1 MVRTLVSTFRNSF
14 KFALFAG
21 AVLTALGAMP
31 ADAADKIKV
40 RVISDWAFQAQAA
53 VFTNAIDKG
62 YFAQEG
68 LDVSIDRGYGSADAI
83 TKLASGAYDI
93 AFGDIN
99 SMMDFNSKN
108 PDKSQAIG
116 VMMIFDRPPLSIFTF
131 DQSIKTPKDLEG
143 KKMVTSPGEANLR
156 MFPLF
161 SKLAGFDASKVHLVN
176 VQPQLREQMLLK
188 HAGDVATGFYY
199 VSYMN
204 FKALGADTKKLKS
217 FLYADYGI
225 KVYGNAII
233 TSKAYAASKPQ
244 VVKAFNT
251 AVARSM
257 HDVIK
262 NPAATIPS
270 IKKRDG
276 TVDEAIETERLNI
289 INHEFVLTPY
299 VQKHGFGDIDHQRMA
314 ASIDQVTQALELPTK
329 PKVEDVFTDKFL
341 PPLKD
346 RMLN

>member
-1 MVRTLVSTFRNSF
+1 MLREVKNRTGA
-14 KFALFAG
+14 FAASS
-21 AVLTALGAMP
+21 LTLGLLICGLASAP
-31 ADAADKIKV
+31 ASAADKVKV

-62 YFAQEG
+62 YFAEQN

-93 AFGDIN
+93 AFGDVN
-99 SMMDFNSKN
+99 SMMDFNAKN
-108 PDKSQAIG
+108 PDKSQAIA

-131 DQSIKTPKDLEG
+131 EDGIKTPKDLEG

-161 SKLAGFDASKVHLVN
+161 AKLAHFDQSKVQLVN

-188 HAGDVATGFYY
+188 GAGDVATGFYY
-199 VSYMN
+199 VSLMN
-204 FKALGADTKKLKS
+204 FKQLGADTKKLKS
-217 FLYADYGI
+217 FLYANYGI

-233 TSKAYAASKPQ
+233 TSKAYAAAKPD
-244 VVKAFNT
+244 VVKAFNA
-251 AVARSM
+251 AVAKSM
-257 HDVIK
+257 HDTVK
-262 NPAATIPS
+262 TPAATIPS

-299 VQKHGFGDIDHQRMA
+299 VQQHGFGDIDKQRMA
-314 ASIDQVTQALELPTK
+314 ESIDQVAEALELPSK
-329 PKVEDVFTDKFL
+329 PKVDDVFTDKFL

-346 RMLN
+346 RMLK

>member
-1 MVRTLVSTFRNSF
+1 MLKLRTKTRVSAVASLILGSLIFAQSF
-14 KFALFAG
+14 A
-21 AVLTALGAMP
+21 P
-31 ADAADKIKV
+31 ASAADKVKV
-40 RVISDWAFQAQAA
+40 KVISDWAFQAQAA
-53 VFTNAIDKG
+53 VFTNAIEKG
-62 YFAQEG
+62 YFAEQN

-99 SMMDFNSKN
+99 SMMDFNAKN
-108 PDKSQAIG
+108 PDKSQAIA

-131 DQSIKTPKDLEG
+131 EDAIKTPKDLEG

-161 SKLAGFDASKVHLVN
+161 AKLAKFDQSKVQLVN

-188 HAGDVATGFYY
+188 GAGDVATGFYY
-199 VSYMN
+199 VSLMN

-217 FLYADYGI
+217 FLYSNYGI

-233 TSKAYAASKPQ
+233 TSKALASAKPD
-244 VVKAFNT
+244 VVRAFNI
-251 AVARSM
+251 AVAKSM
-257 HDVIK
+257 HDTVK
-262 NPAATIPS
+262 TPAATIPS

-289 INHEFVLTPY
+289 INREFVLTPY
-299 VQKHGFGDIDHQRMA
+299 VQEHGFGNIDKQRMA
-314 ASIDQVTQALELPTK
+314 ESIDQVTEALELPTK
-329 PKVEDVFTDKFL
+329 PKVDDVFTDKFL
-341 PPLKD
+341 PP
-346 RMLN
+346 

>member
-1 MVRTLVSTFRNSF
+1 MLKLKTRTRASAVASLILGSLI
-14 KFALFAG
+14 FAHSSA
-21 AVLTALGAMP
+21 P
-31 ADAADKIKV
+31 ASAADKVKV
-40 RVISDWAFQAQAA
+40 KVISDWAFQAQAA
-53 VFTNAIDKG
+53 VFTNAVEKG
-62 YFAQEG
+62 YFAEQN

-83 TKLASGAYDI
+83 TKLASGAYDV

-99 SMMDFNSKN
+99 SMMDFNAKN
-108 PDKSQAIG
+108 PDKSQAIA

-131 DQSIKTPKDLEG
+131 EDAIKTPKDLEG
-143 KKMVTSPGEANLR
+143 KKMITSPGEANLR

-161 SKLAGFDASKVHLVN
+161 AKLAKFDQSKVQLVT

-188 HAGDVATGFYY
+188 GAGDVATGFYY
-199 VSYMN
+199 VSLMN

-217 FLYADYGI
+217 FLYSNYGI

-233 TSKAYAASKPQ
+233 TSKTLASTKPD
-244 VVKAFNT
+244 VVKAFNI
-251 AVARSM
+251 AVAKSM
-257 HDVIK
+257 HDTVK
-262 NPAATIPS
+262 TPAATIPS

-289 INHEFVLTPY
+289 INREFVMTPY
-299 VQKHGFGDIDHQRMA
+299 VQEHGFGDIDKQRMA
-314 ASIDQVTQALELPTK
+314 ESIDQVTEALELPSK

-346 RMLN
+346 RMLK